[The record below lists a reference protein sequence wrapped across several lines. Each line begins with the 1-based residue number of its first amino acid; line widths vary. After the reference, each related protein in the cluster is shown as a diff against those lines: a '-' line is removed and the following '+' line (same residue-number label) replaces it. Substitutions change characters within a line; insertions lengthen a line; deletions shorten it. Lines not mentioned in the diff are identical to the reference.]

1 MIVAAHKKMFQR
13 FYPKI
18 QNSVNAKLMG
28 LQQVITETHVFHKQ
42 KDSLDK
48 KKKESLSEDTNK
60 KCCQEKLHQ
69 L

>member
-1 MIVAAHKKMFQR
+1 
-13 FYPKI
+13 
-18 QNSVNAKLMG
+18 MG

-48 KKKESLSEDTNK
+48 KKKSLSEDTNK

>member
-1 MIVAAHKKMFQR
+1 
-13 FYPKI
+13 
-18 QNSVNAKLMG
+18 MG

-48 KKKESLSEDTNK
+48 KKSLSEDTNK

>member
-1 MIVAAHKKMFQR
+1 
-13 FYPKI
+13 
-18 QNSVNAKLMG
+18 MG

>member
-1 MIVAAHKKMFQR
+1 MD
-13 FYPKI
+13 
-18 QNSVNAKLMG
+18 

-48 KKKESLSEDTNK
+48 KKKKESLSENTNK
-60 KCCQEKLHQ
+60 KCCQKKLHQ